1 MKKKNL
7 YLMLALLALLVSV
20 SKGQRTDCL
29 QGFNNVSDPR
39 NPYAKCLEPIGTMLA
54 EGAYNDVT
62 LHKLGDL
69 NKDGIDDWIIMYW
82 KTDWGRLPKLF
93 YGVKGRIPK
102 FSEGIDICDTSSR
115 LQMRFGGYGDYDQD
129 GNVDIVMSYD
139 KLSDTSYGNTRYRDL
154 SYVVVYWGPSYSTR
168 DSVRLGNGYDAWL
181 GARTVPAKTDVNNDG
196 VDDIL
201 MWGGI
206 SAYKQ
211 PNLSVELPFVMMY
224 LGEKGKRWGRDKS
237 RLYDKSYWNIRPI
250 GTIGTSI
257 VRVIDQ
263 DGDGYEDYINYGGRG
278 DGRLIYGILYG
289 RQGNLPDS
297 LERQEFDMDSLG
309 WYDANI
315 FDVTGDGFP
324 ELLVGKDGELKIY
337 AGVKGERLKEIY
349 GKGEEKATPN
359 SKHWWN
365 KPWASI
371 WSCYRINPVWQGGPG
386 VPDLGDIDL
395 DGIHDIWGGGGA
407 NYSFVY
413 TAGVE
418 MDSLADAIYH
428 GVSDGRA
435 DLGDILGN
443 KKWVLAVISG
453 RLLTFLEPSK
463 DVPGNIEGK
472 RRKLPHESVGVD
484 SEEITTGKLRLTENS
499 SKKKNSDQITTQ
511 NKR

>member
-7 YLMLALLALLVSV
+7 YLMLAMLALLVSV

-29 QGFNNVSDPR
+29 QGFNNVADPR

-82 KTDWGRLPKLF
+82 KTGWAKLPKLF

-115 LQMRFGGYGDYDQD
+115 LQMQFGGYGDYDGD

-139 KLSDTSYGNTRYRDL
+139 NLGDRSYGNTRYDGL
-154 SYVVVYWGPSYSTR
+154 GYVVVYWGPSYSTR
-168 DSVRLGNGYDAWL
+168 DSVRLGNGYDAW
-181 GARTVPAKTDVNNDG
+181 RTAYTEPFKLDINNDG
-196 VDDIL
+196 VNDIL
-201 MWGGI
+201 MWGVFTG
-206 SAYKQ
+206 YQKNNT
-211 PNLSVELPFVMMY
+211 PNLPYVMMY

-237 RLYDKSYWNIRPI
+237 RLYDRSYYNPI
-250 GTIGTSI
+250 PPNYSTIT
-257 VRVIDQ
+257 RAIDQ
-263 DGDGYEDYINYGGRG
+263 DGDGYEDYFYWRGGTS
-278 DGRLIYGILYG
+278 DGKVIYGILYG
-289 RQGNLPDS
+289 RQGDIPDS

-365 KPWASI
+365 KPWAEVDEPFQ
-371 WSCYRINPVWQGGPG
+371 INGEWGAGI
-386 VPDLGDIDL
+386 DNKEYIDIDL
-395 DGIHDIWGGGGA
+395 DGVSDLLGGGDG
-407 NYSFVY
+407 YLFVY
-413 TAGVE
+413 GMGVE
-418 MDSLADAIYH
+418 MDSLADAIYKTCYDFSSQNI
-428 GVSDGRA
+428 GNITGK
-435 DLGDILGN
+435 GYDILVC
-443 KKWVLAVISG
+443 KCG